1 MEFLRIFTTLSI
13 VLTFFSCNNENKD
26 NLPSVSIASV
36 EILEGNSNNNLEIT
50 LILTNAVDY
59 DLSVDVRTVDG
70 TAMKD
75 KDYTDLYEV
84 VIFSAGQEQSS
95 FNIEILGDD
104 TPEDNEIFSIIL
116 ENPLNVNIDNSTATV
131 TIINDDE
138 HIFSIPETG
147 YSTPETYEGMSLV
160 WSDEFDVSTVNASNW
175 TFEIGTGTWG
185 WGNNELQYYQEDNTS
200 IIDGNL
206 VIEARRQTLE
216 SSNYTSSRL
225 ITRDKKSFRYGRVDI
240 RAVMPEGQGIWPALW
255 MLGSN
260 HQQVG
265 WPTCGEIDIME
276 MIGGGDGRDNV
287 LRGTAHWNQGGT
299 VSYGQGYTHESNLS
313 EEYHVYSIIWDEENI
328 RWYFDDINF
337 NTMDI
342 TPAELSAFHNN
353 FYFIMNV
360 AVGGEWPGNPDN
372 TTFFPQ
378 WMIVDYI
385 RVFQEN

>member
-75 KDYTDLYEV
+75 KDYTDLYEIIV
-84 VIFSAGQEQSS
+84 FSSGQEQSS

-104 TPEDNEIFSIIL
+104 TPEDNEIFSIRL
-116 ENPLNVNIDNSTATV
+116 ENPYNVTIDNSTATV

-147 YSTPETYEGMSLV
+147 YTTPETYEGMNLV
-160 WSDEFDVSTVNASNW
+160 WSDEFDGSTVNASNW

-360 AVGGEWPGNPDN
+360 AVGGEWPGSPDN